1 MKIDPRVQLPGDIQ
15 SDSVKNSRKSGAQTG
30 GTSQASTTRSVVGED
45 TVNISSTHGDVQ
57 TLKASLLNVPEIRI
71 DRVNALQQKVSAGQ
85 YAPSSEKIADAI
97 IADHLTRA
105 AKA

>member
-1 MKIDPRVQLPGDIQ
+1 MKIDPRVQLPGDIR
-15 SDSVKNSRKSGAQTG
+15 SDSVKNSRKSGTQTD

-71 DRVNALQQKVSAGQ
+71 DRVNALQQKVSTGQ
-85 YAPSSEKIADAI
+85 YVPSSEKIADAI
-97 IADHLTRA
+97 IAEHVTRA

>member
-30 GTSQASTTRSVVGED
+30 GTAQAATTRSVVGED

-71 DRVNALQQKVSAGQ
+71 DRVNALQPKVSTGQ

-97 IADHLTRA
+97 IADHVARA

>member
-15 SDSVKNSRKSGAQTG
+15 SDSVKNSRKSGTQTN
-30 GTSQASTTRSVVGED
+30 GTSPASTTRSVAGED

-57 TLKASLLNVPEIRI
+57 ALKASLLNVPEIRI
-71 DRVNALQQKVSAGQ
+71 DRVNAFQQKVSTGR
-85 YAPSSEKIADAI
+85 YVPSSEKIADAI
-97 IADHLTRA
+97 IADHLNRA